1 MGELLLLVLVI
12 GLALWWGVRVARG
25 DRRHVGG
32 GSSVRNNG
40 GGLPA
45 WLPLVDREDVLVLD
59 TETTG
64 LGSSAEVIDLAVIDT
79 TGAVR
84 LDTLIMPNDN
94 IPADASAVHGL
105 TRRMLEKAGAPWWPD
120 VHGRLADVLAGAN
133 VVLIYN
139 AEFDTRVLHQT
150 AARHGL
156 KLPAFSTRCVMLEY
170 AKYRNVPGRYGDA
183 KWHKLLEAAAYE
195 GVPTGGA
202 HRALADA
209 QMTLGL
215 VRAVAR

>member
-1 MGELLLLVLVI
+1 M
-12 GLALWWGVRVARG
+12 
-25 DRRHVGG
+25 
-32 GSSVRNNG
+32 RNDG

-64 LGSSAEVIDLAVIDT
+64 IGSSAEVINLAVVDT
-79 TGAVR
+79 TGTVR

-94 IPADASAVHGL
+94 IPAEASAVHGL
-105 TRRMLEKAGAPWWPD
+105 TRRMLQRAGAPRWPA
-120 VHGRLADVLAGAN
+120 VHGRLADALAGAS

-139 AEFDTRVLHQT
+139 AEFDTRVLRQT
-150 AARHGL
+150 AARHGQL
-156 KLPAFSTRCVMLEY
+156 ELPEFRTRCVMLEY

-209 QMTLGL
+209 QITLGL